1 MSPVTQPAL
10 APTLEALEIDKIMA
24 SYENASVPPGVP
36 QEDFGRGVLRA
47 AFVSGFGSMLAIA
60 TRLNRET
67 PERRAAILEKLEGQM
82 WVAARQAGGGAEP
95 S

>member
-1 MSPVTQPAL
+1 MSITTPAL
-10 APTLEALEIDKIMA
+10 APTLEELEVKAIMG
-24 SYENASVPPGVP
+24 SYEGATVPADVPPD
-36 QEDFGRGVLRA
+36 DFGRSILRA

-82 WVAARQAGGGAEP
+82 WVEAKKADGGAQ